1 MSLCSTQK
9 VFSKRIFMIYHL
21 RPALECVLHHLPSN
35 PCVWH
40 TPFDQYYQNQIL
52 SPFPH
57 FFKLLELP
65 VYCFKDLFVSQL
77 ILTWIDEHIIYYIA
91 YEFDILDFFF
101 LCVILFSVLATFD
114 SLCLSSVVWPNFPA
128 FIVTILFLCTNL
140 HLLLHP
146 RKTGYLPLNPR
157 DPGKMLT
164 VPSVNACTECV
175 KKKISVKKGKREKV
189 TINLIEEMILVKIWY
204 MYTFKTKRKRE
215 I

>member
-35 PCVWH
+35 PCVCMTHPIWS
-40 TPFDQYYQNQIL
+40 IL
-52 SPFPH
+52 SKSNIVSFSS
-57 FFKLLELP
+57 FFLNCLNYQYIVLKIYL
-65 VYCFKDLFVSQL
+65 CHNTN
-77 ILTWIDEHIIYYIA
+77 TWIDEHIIYNTA
-91 YEFDILDFFF
+91 YEFDIFEFFSHV
-101 LCVILFSVLATFD
+101 LLFSVVATFD

-175 KKKISVKKGKREKV
+175 KKISVLKKEKGKRFKV
-189 TINLIEEMILVKIWY
+189 I
-204 MYTFKTKRKRE
+204 
-215 I
+215 